1 MFLNVNGVRLHV
13 VEFGSGSRTILAVG
27 GWTGS
32 WEMWEESLSLLSATG
47 WRCIAFDHRG
57 SGESPVQPELISVQ
71 NMVDDIIG
79 VLDQLA
85 IETCLLAGESSG
97 GAIAQLAAAQFPNR
111 ITGLVLV
118 DSASTDKA
126 EPGPS
131 AFAAACRNNYPAAVE
146 AFVDR
151 CVPEADS
158 DHIRRWGRNLLMRA
172 EPEQAARLIE
182 MWQDSEVPLID
193 KRKIMQPT
201 LIIHGTEDV
210 IVPIESSRALN
221 GLIPNSELVEMS
233 GCGHVPTM
241 TRPVEVYEAISRFF
255 YLPK

>member
-1 MFLNVNGVRLHV
+1 MFLDLNGVRLHV
-13 VEFGSGSRTILAVG
+13 VSFGAGTRTILAIG

-32 WEMWEESLSLLSATG
+32 WEMWEGPLSLLSADG
-47 WRCIAFDHRG
+47 WRCVAFDHRG
-57 SGESPVQPELISVQ
+57 SGESPVQPELITVQ

-85 IETCLLAGESSG
+85 IETCVLAGESSG
-97 GAIAQLAAAQFPNR
+97 GAIAQLAAAQYPKR
-111 ITGLVLV
+111 ITGLILV
-118 DSASTDKA
+118 DSASTEKA
-126 EPGPS
+126 ERRPNV
-131 AFAAACRNNYPAAVE
+131 FAAACRNNYSTAVA

-151 CVPEADS
+151 CVPEPDS
-158 DHIRRWGRNLLMRA
+158 DHIRRWGRNLLLRA

-182 MWQDSEVPLID
+182 MWQDDDVPLID

-210 IVPIESSRALN
+210 IVPIESSRALKE
-221 GLIPNSELVEMS
+221 LIPNSELVELS

-241 TRPVEVYEAISRFF
+241 TRPSEVYEAILNYFPP
-255 YLPK
+255 LT